1 MGNTFSSDHCK
12 QCGGRRTLRHTGRP
26 GEYCS
31 TKCRQAAHTERH
43 KGLPPDTSDFDH
55 HLHRELDAAC
65 AEIRDLQHALRT
77 PAPAVEQPLELLL
90 QLQRRLDQ
98 LTPPVVGRTKRLGA
112 SWEVI
117 GRLLGMNKD
126 TVRKKFNTSVVQR
139 ALTRTR
145 IKGPAT
151 RSAPRHIPPA
161 TPTPPGEPIGPPP
174 LTMRAAPLGQTDAD
188 TDLDGENSQPSP
200 DTGPAPGPADFA
212 CILSNLQR
220 ASRHSLRALSK
231 KSGLSPSFL
240 SRAMNGERF
249 PSWEATAEIA
259 RACGADPEVLKKVWD
274 DADARRLRKPRPETL
289 ASALRFLHQRAGNP
303 TPSSVSASSGYALAP
318 DHITNLLDGT
328 TIGTWEDV
336 QTLIQTLDGEYT
348 YFEPLWK
355 QAAAEATASAP
366 APHPPGQG
374 ATNRLE
380 ELITTFNNILATGR
394 PTTPRRP
401 LPAPIQAATT
411 WPGR

>member
-43 KGLPPDTSDFDH
+43 KGLPPDTSDFDR

-98 LTPPVVGRTKRLGA
+98 LTPPMVGRTKRLGA

-126 TVRKKFNTSVVQR
+126 TVRKKFNSSVVQR
-139 ALTRTR
+139 ALTRAH

-161 TPTPPGEPIGPPP
+161 VPTPPGEPIGPPP
-174 LTMRAAPLGQTDAD
+174 LAMQAAPSARPTP
-188 TDLDGENSQPSP
+188 T
-200 DTGPAPGPADFA
+200 PAPTVRTP
-212 CILSNLQR
+212 
-220 ASRHSLRALSK
+220 
-231 KSGLSPSFL
+231 
-240 SRAMNGERF
+240 
-249 PSWEATAEIA
+249 
-259 RACGADPEVLKKVWD
+259 
-274 DADARRLRKPRPETL
+274 
-289 ASALRFLHQRAGNP
+289 NP
-303 TPSSVSASSGYALAP
+303 PQTP
-318 DHITNLLDGT
+318 D
-328 TIGTWEDV
+328 
-336 QTLIQTLDGEYT
+336 
-348 YFEPLWK
+348 
-355 QAAAEATASAP
+355 
-366 APHPPGQG
+366 
-374 ATNRLE
+374 
-380 ELITTFNNILATGR
+380 
-394 PTTPRRP
+394 P
-401 LPAPIQAATT
+401 LPDRRTSPAS
-411 WPGR
+411 

>member
-1 MGNTFSSDHCK
+1 M
-12 QCGGRRTLRHTGRP
+12 
-26 GEYCS
+26 
-31 TKCRQAAHTERH
+31 QAA
-43 KGLPPDTSDFDH
+43 S
-55 HLHRELDAAC
+55 
-65 AEIRDLQHALRT
+65 
-77 PAPAVEQPLELLL
+77 
-90 QLQRRLDQ
+90 
-98 LTPPVVGRTKRLGA
+98 
-112 SWEVI
+112 
-117 GRLLGMNKD
+117 
-126 TVRKKFNTSVVQR
+126 
-139 ALTRTR
+139 
-145 IKGPAT
+145 
-151 RSAPRHIPPA
+151 
-161 TPTPPGEPIGPPP
+161 
-174 LTMRAAPLGQTDAD
+174 LGQTDAD
-188 TDLDGENSQPSP
+188 TDLDGENSEPSP

-212 CILSNLQR
+212 CVLSNLQR

-240 SRAMNGERF
+240 SRGMNGEGF
-249 PSWEATAEIA
+249 PSWEATADIA

-303 TPSSVSASSGYALAP
+303 TPTSMSASSGYALTP

-336 QTLIQTLDGEYT
+336 QTLDGEYT

-366 APHPPGQG
+366 APHPPGQE

-394 PTTPRRP
+394 PTTPSARP
-401 LPAPIQAATT
+401 H
-411 WPGR
+411 PGRHHLARQMTPTAPGARPNRHHRGCGGARTPTGRPRTSRRCRSSPWRGSPARHAPCLHPAGRG

>member
-31 TKCRQAAHTERH
+31 TKCRQAAHTERR

-90 QLQRRLDQ
+90 QLQRRIDQ
-98 LTPPVVGRTKRLGA
+98 LTTPVVGRTKRLGA

-126 TVRKKFNTSVVQR
+126 TVRKKFNASVVKR
-139 ALTRTR
+139 ALTRAH

-151 RSAPRHIPPA
+151 RSAPRHIPP
-161 TPTPPGEPIGPPP
+161 GEPFGPQP
-174 LTMRAAPLGQTDAD
+174 LAMQAAPLSQTDAD
-188 TDLDGENSQPSP
+188 TDRDGENSEPSP

-212 CILSNLQR
+212 CVLSNLQR
-220 ASRHSLRALSK
+220 ASRYSLRTLSK

-249 PSWEATAEIA
+249 PSWEATADIA

-274 DADARRLRKPRPETL
+274 DADARRTRKPRPETL
-289 ASALRFLHQRAGNP
+289 ASALRFLHHRAGNP

-318 DHITNLLDGT
+318 DRITNLLSGT
-328 TIGTWEDV
+328 TIGTWEEV

-355 QAAAEATASAP
+355 QAAAARTDPASAP
-366 APHPPGQG
+366 PPQPPGQG
-374 ATNRLE
+374 TTSRIE
-380 ELITTFNNILATGR
+380 ELITAFNNILTTTNR

-401 LPAPIQAATT
+401 LPTPIQGATT
-411 WPGR
+411 WASQ

>member
-1 MGNTFSSDHCK
+1 M
-12 QCGGRRTLRHTGRP
+12 
-26 GEYCS
+26 
-31 TKCRQAAHTERH
+31 
-43 KGLPPDTSDFDH
+43 PPDTSDFDH
-55 HLHRELDAAC
+55 HLHRELDTVC

-139 ALTRTR
+139 ALTRAH

-161 TPTPPGEPIGPPP
+161 APTPPGEPIGPQP
-174 LTMRAAPLGQTDAD
+174 LAMQAAPHGQTDAD
-188 TDLDGENSQPSP
+188 TGPDGENSQPSP

-212 CILSNLQR
+212 CVLSSLQR

-249 PSWEATAEIA
+249 PSWEATADIA

-274 DADARRLRKPRPETL
+274 DADARRLRKPRPESL
-289 ASALRFLHQRAGNP
+289 ASALRFLHQRAGSP
-303 TPSSVSASSGYALAP
+303 TPTSVSASSCYALAP
-318 DHITNLLDGT
+318 DHITHLLDGT

-374 ATNRLE
+374 AANRLE
-380 ELITTFNNILATGR
+380 ELITTFNNILAAGR
-394 PTTPRRP
+394 PTTSRRP